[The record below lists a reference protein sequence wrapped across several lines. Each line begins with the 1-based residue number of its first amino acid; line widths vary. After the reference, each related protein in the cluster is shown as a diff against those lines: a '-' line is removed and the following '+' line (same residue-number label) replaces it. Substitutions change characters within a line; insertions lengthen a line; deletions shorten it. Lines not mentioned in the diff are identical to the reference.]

1 MDGSEICELA
11 GRDRRARRE
20 MDGPAVRSAIE
31 DMKFAVIQFPGS
43 NCDQDCVAAING
55 IEGLQAEY
63 VWHKE
68 SSLDDFDAIVLPGG
82 FAYGDYLRCGAIA
95 RFSPI
100 MKAVIGDARAGKLV
114 LGTCNG
120 FQVLC
125 EAGLLPGALV
135 RNRSLRFVCDTVVT
149 RVEVDDSPFTHRCPK
164 GTLLRLPVAHGEGCF
179 FADPQTLRELNLNGQ
194 VVLRYADNAGR
205 IVPEAN
211 PNGSIENI
219 AGICNRERN
228 VFGLM
233 PHPDRASDVRLGSA
247 DGAKIFVSMMETIR
261 ASRSSDSGER
271 INQVA

>member
-1 MDGSEICELA
+1 
-11 GRDRRARRE
+11 
-20 MDGPAVRSAIE
+20 
-31 DMKFAVIQFPGS
+31 MKFAVIQFPGS
-43 NCDQDCVAAING
+43 NCDQDCLAAING
-55 IEGLQAEY
+55 LDGLRAEY

-68 SSLDDFDAIVLPGG
+68 TSLADFDAIVLPGG

-100 MKAVIGDARAGKLV
+100 MRAVISHAHVGKLV

-135 RNRSLRFVCDTVVT
+135 RNRSLLFVCDMVTT
-149 RVEVDDSPFTHRCPK
+149 RVEVNDSPFTHGCPK
-164 GTLLRLPVAHGEGCF
+164 GMLLRLPVAHGEGCF
-179 FADPQTLRELNLNGQ
+179 FADAEYQ
-194 VVLRYADNAGR
+194 VILRYADSQGR
-205 IVPEAN
+205 MVPEAN

-233 PHPDRASDVRLGSA
+233 PHPDRASDARLGSV
-247 DGAKIFVSMMETIR
+247 DGARIFQAMMRTIS
-261 ASRSSDSGER
+261 ASRTTTASER
-271 INQVA
+271 IEQVA

>member
-1 MDGSEICELA
+1 LH
-11 GRDRRARRE
+11 
-20 MDGPAVRSAIE
+20 
-31 DMKFAVIQFPGS
+31 
-43 NCDQDCVAAING
+43 
-55 IEGLQAEY
+55 AEY

-68 SSLDDFDAIVLPGG
+68 TSLDGFDAIVLPGG

-100 MKAVIGDARAGKLV
+100 MKAVIIDARAGKLV

-135 RNRSLRFVCDTVVT
+135 RNRSLRFVCDMVTT
-149 RVEVDDSPFTHRCPK
+149 RVELDDSPFTHGCPK

-179 FADPQTLRELNLNGQ
+179 FADPQTLRELNANEQ
-194 VVLRYADNAGR
+194 VFLRYADKQGR
-205 IVPEAN
+205 IVPDAN

-219 AGICNRERN
+219 AGICNLQRN

-233 PHPDRASDVRLGSA
+233 PHPDRASDQRLGSS
-247 DGAKIFVSMMETIR
+247 DGAKIFLSMMETIH
-261 ASRSSDSGER
+261 ASRLANAGER
-271 INQVA
+271 IKQVA

>member
-1 MDGSEICELA
+1 MPNNEPPP
-11 GRDRRARRE
+11 
-20 MDGPAVRSAIE
+20 PAESK
-31 DMKFAVIQFPGS
+31 MNFAVIQFPGS

-55 IEGLQAEY
+55 LEGARAEY

-68 SSLDDFDAIVLPGG
+68 TSLDRFDAIVLPGG

-100 MKAVIGDARAGKLV
+100 MRAVVHDARAGKLV

-120 FQVLC
+120 FQILC

-135 RNRSLRFVCDTVVT
+135 RNRSLRFVCDMATL
-149 RVEVDDSPFTHRCPK
+149 RVEVDDSPFTRGCPR
-164 GTLLRLPVAHGEGCF
+164 GSLLRMPVAHGEGCF
-179 FADPQTLRELNLNGQ
+179 FAEAATLRELNANQ
-194 VVLRYADNAGR
+194 QIILRYTDARGR
-205 IVPEAN
+205 LVPEAN

-233 PHPDRASDVRLGSA
+233 PHPDRACDARLGSA
-247 DGAKIFVSMMETIR
+247 DGAKIFRSMMQTIAAAR
-261 ASRSSDSGER
+261 TNAAAGR
-271 INQVA
+271 VARVA

>member
-1 MDGSEICELA
+1 
-11 GRDRRARRE
+11 
-20 MDGPAVRSAIE
+20 
-31 DMKFAVIQFPGS
+31 MKFAVIQFPGS
-43 NCDQDCVAAING
+43 NCDQDCVSAINSIDG
-55 IEGLQAEY
+55 AQADY

-68 SSLDDFDAIVLPGG
+68 TSLRGYDAIVLPGG

-100 MKAVIGDARAGKLV
+100 MKAVIADARAGKLV

-135 RNRSLRFVCDTVVT
+135 RNRGLRFVCDMVT
-149 RVEVDDSPFTHRCPK
+149 MRVEVPDSPFTHGCAQ
-164 GTLLRLPVAHGEGCF
+164 GSLLRMPVAHGEGCY
-179 FADPQTLRELNLNGQ
+179 FADPETLRQLNEDRQ
-194 VVLRYADNAGR
+194 VILRYANDRGE
-205 IVPEAN
+205 IVSEAN

-233 PHPDRASDVRLGSA
+233 PHPDRAADAQLGST
-247 DGAKIFVSMMETIR
+247 DGLKIFRSMMESIAAGR
-261 ASRSSDSGER
+261 AR
-271 INQVA
+271 AA